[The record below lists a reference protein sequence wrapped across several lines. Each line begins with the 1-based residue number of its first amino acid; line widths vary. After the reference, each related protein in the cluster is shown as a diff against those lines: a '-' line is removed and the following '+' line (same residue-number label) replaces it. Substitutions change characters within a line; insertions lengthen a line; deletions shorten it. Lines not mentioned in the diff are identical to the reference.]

1 MLKVFAEPVAADA
14 AQAGAAG
21 SPYFMLIMWVVIIA
35 VMYFL
40 MIRPQKK
47 KEKEAKAM
55 LAALKVG
62 DKVTTIGGIVGT
74 ITKIK
79 DDIVGIETGIGG
91 EKQVIKMERWAIRNV
106 EKKVSEE

>member
-14 AQAGAAG
+14 AQAGVAA
-21 SPYFMLIMWVVIIA
+21 SPYSMLIIWVVIIA

-55 LAALKVG
+55 IAALQVG

-74 ITKIK
+74 VTKIK
-79 DDIVGIETGIGG
+79 DDIIGIETGIGG
-91 EKQVIKMERWAIRNV
+91 EKQVIKMERWSIRTV
-106 EKKVSEE
+106 EKKVTE